1 MFSSLVLNRP
11 PDVLNQCG
19 KSEHQIQQRAG
30 IRNFPHPVHIIASY
44 IVEVAKLGCAAL
56 DTSAR
61 LYHLQL
67 SQTSGNPSMQ
77 AISKFEDDFSA
88 LIGAPTD
95 LRPFVCDSS
104 PLTCDVFIV
113 GFNPA
118 TTMSADFWQF
128 WNPGE
133 GFDKV
138 AWFEA
143 YKQDRQLKPL
153 KPGKKR
159 RNSVSPS
166 RRVSDLVLEGAS
178 PYRCL
183 ETNIFSKSTEQAADL
198 ATQQR
203 ITAPFDFL
211 LANIKPRVIVAHGID
226 AVEHIRKMNVDA
238 KVIPVAHF
246 PRGWSHKAALELGV
260 KVKNELSLSTTSL
273 LG

>member
-1 MFSSLVLNRP
+1 MICDLRP
-11 PDVLNQCG
+11 PSD
-19 KSEHQIQQRAG
+19 I
-30 IRNFPHPVHIIASY
+30 
-44 IVEVAKLGCAAL
+44 
-56 DTSAR
+56 T
-61 LYHLQL
+61 
-67 SQTSGNPSMQ
+67 SMQ
-77 AISKFEDDFSA
+77 EIEKFEDGLA
-88 LIGAPTD
+88 TLIGAPTD
-95 LRPFVCDSS
+95 LRPFVCDGS

-128 WNPGE
+128 WRPGV

-143 YKQDRQLKPL
+143 YKKDRQLKPL
-153 KPGKKR
+153 KPGKTR

-166 RRVSDLVLEGAS
+166 RRVIEMILEGAS

-183 ETNIFSKSTEQAADL
+183 ETNIYSASTAQAADL

-226 AVEHIRKMNVDA
+226 AVEHIRKMNIDA
-238 KVIPVAHF
+238 KVFSVSHF
-246 PRGWSHKAALELGV
+246 SRGWLHAAALALGIEI
-260 KVKNELSLSTTSL
+260 KDELSLSTSPQ